1 MSKMLDALKRLQEQ
15 GAAPASTPTINNTVG
30 QVDAVREV
38 AAAVDQAVAETE
50 QRLRDEYQRQIAERD
65 QQLAEQ
71 RKQLEAELGA
81 EKTRLQQ
88 QLAQLESKLASH
100 QDDATA
106 HEELQTEL
114 QAELERHQ
122 AESVQRRQEDEA
134 RFRQEQ
140 QTLEAKLQE
149 LDLARHQ
156 LTIDATRLSE
166 QLSAKEAELQE
177 VQQAIQAAP
186 TVDEQTLRASL
197 SDELS
202 KQAEEFARKE
212 AELNEALAEARQT
225 VETQQQD
232 LTAAR
237 RSLESH
243 ESDLAEIARLRAEE
257 KAQLEKARRAADAK
271 AEAAELAAAQARA
284 LAQAVAAET
293 AAAENNAAEIAHPA
307 QPQVEA
313 EPPRPAPEAEI
324 PMLLRSSFTS
334 AVPRPHLC
342 SYEEQTKA
350 DLQDARI
357 SERYER
363 LAQPTS
369 KPTSTLFLSADGGDD
384 AHQAGFHT
392 ALAVASKNRRVLVID
407 GDVHGKQLSHRLG
420 MRDSLGFYEV
430 IRRETKWSERVVGL
444 QCGEIDFLP
453 AGRSLYTVSRSDLE
467 SAQAV
472 WQEFSEIWPLV
483 ILVGEHPGAVSTELY
498 AVLCQSIYLTACLGR
513 ATKDDVKA
521 ASKRIASIGGR
532 IEAAVAMNAKLK

>member
-50 QRLRDEYQRQIAERD
+50 QRLRDEYQRQIDERD

-71 RKQLEAELGA
+71 RKRLEAELGA
-81 EKTRLQQ
+81 EKTRLQE
-88 QLAQLESKLASH
+88 QLAQLESQLASH

-134 RFRQEQ
+134 RFRKKQ
-140 QTLEAKLQE
+140 QALEAKLQE
-149 LDLARHQ
+149 FDLARQQ

-232 LTAAR
+232 LTEAR

-243 ESDLAEIARLRAEE
+243 ENDLAEVVRLRAAE
-257 KAQLEKARRAADAK
+257 KAQLEQARRAADAK
-271 AEAAELAAAQARA
+271 AEAAEVAAASARAAAAQASA
-284 LAQAVAAET
+284 SPA
-293 AAAENNAAEIAHPA
+293 NAAEIARP
-307 QPQVEA
+307 A
-313 EPPRPAPEAEI
+313 EPSEEPHSEATPPPVRDAKI
-324 PMLLRSSFTS
+324 PMLLRPSFTS

-420 MRDSLGFYEV
+420 LRDSLGFYEV
-430 IRRETKWSERVVGL
+430 IRRETKLSERVVGL